1 MAVLAALLAALLDSI
16 CQGDV
21 GLLAL
26 CSVYFVFGSMLYVWR
41 CLYQAYSAELGCI
54 YLWILGLS
62 KHVKSLL
69 GGHAGCDLIF

>member
-1 MAVLAALLAALLDSI
+1 MVI
-16 CQGDV
+16 
-21 GLLAL
+21 
-26 CSVYFVFGSMLYVWR
+26 YFVFGSMLYVWR

-69 GGHAGCDLIF
+69 GVHAGCDHIF